1 VFDAAW
7 VIGLFLAVGL
17 TGFFVLVATVFNL
30 VSDIVGGVRLSVLEE
45 EVSERSADPVQR
57 FRRRRPPAD
66 PRRG

>member
-1 VFDAAW
+1 
-7 VIGLFLAVGL
+7 
-17 TGFFVLVATVFNL
+17 